1 MVTDHYSQKW
11 RLRKELADV
20 LLVKPGQERSYKRL
34 REKLS
39 TLRHRIESFETWG
52 SKSNQFSEVDEGAV
66 CFVQATLHELQE
78 LCMSDEMAGGGG
90 PGGGG
95 ESPGGGGGAGGSA
108 AERNSEISMAG
119 MRPDAQM
126 QEMLRKLNTHEIA
139 LSAQS
144 IYQAAAAG
152 KQDSGRRLTNSLV
165 SSKQQQQQ
173 QQQQHAVLPV
183 EHRLGS
189 VGARGNFTLQ
199 IMHEANHLLCNM
211 LLGNTRM
218 QVRFAAHLLATD

>member
-1 MVTDHYSQKW
+1 
-11 RLRKELADV
+11 
-20 LLVKPGQERSYKRL
+20 
-34 REKLS
+34 
-39 TLRHRIESFETWG
+39 
-52 SKSNQFSEVDEGAV
+52 
-66 CFVQATLHELQE
+66 
-78 LCMSDEMAGGGG
+78 MSDEMAGGGG

-95 ESPGGGGGAGGSA
+95 ESPGGGGAVGSA

-144 IYQAAAAG
+144 IFQAAAAG
-152 KQDSGRRLTNSLV
+152 KQEDSGRRLTNSLV
-165 SSKQQQQQ
+165 SIKHQ

-218 QVRFAAHLLATD
+218 QVRCAAHLLATD